1 MVPANFYTANGHE
14 RFVDVIASFITNA
27 KTAILMQP
35 RETAFYHPAV
45 DTQSA
50 AIFGPA
56 FSKKGDNSSL
66 TKFSSMRFTVITPVS
81 QHTIR
86 TLNRSSNLACYCRDA
101 VNQRQQLCDIVAVC
115 ASQYHRKRNTIGV
128 RYQMVFRTFLA
139 AIRGIGACF
148 RPPKTA
154 RNEAES
160 TTAREKSIWSARRN
174 LLNSTC
180 PPCGEVSPSS
190 ECILSHTPAFCHSCS
205 RRQQVI
211 PQPQFISWGKSSHPM
226 PVFNTNIIPVNAAR
240 SDMGLRPGY
249 RGLRFFFGISGS
261 MISHNWSSSIGFAMS
276 GLLAFAR
283 NIQLLMLSAI
293 DVKNISFC

>member
-1 MVPANFYTANGHE
+1 MVPANFYAANSHE
-14 RFVDVIASFITNA
+14 RFVYVVASFITNA

-56 FSKKGDNSSL
+56 FSKKGDNSSS

-86 TLNRSSNLACYCRDA
+86 TPNRSSNLACYCWDA
-101 VNQRQQLCDIVAVC
+101 VNQRQQLCDIMAVC
-115 ASQYHRKRNTIGV
+115 TGQYHRKRNTIGV
-128 RYQMVFRTFLA
+128 RYQMVFRAFLA
-139 AIRGIGACF
+139 AIRGIWACF

-154 RNEAES
+154 RTEAES
-160 TTAREKSIWSARRN
+160 TTAREKSIWSASRS
-174 LLNSTC
+174 LLSKIWW
-180 PPCGEVSPSS
+180 
-190 ECILSHTPAFCHSCS
+190 ILSQTPAFCQSRS

-211 PQPQFISWGKSSHPM
+211 PEPQFISWGKSSHPM

-240 SDMGLRPGY
+240 YGMGLRPGY
-249 RGLRFFFGISGS
+249 RGLRFFFGIIGS

-276 GLLAFAR
+276 GLLTFAR
-283 NIQLLMLSAI
+283 NIQLLMLSVI